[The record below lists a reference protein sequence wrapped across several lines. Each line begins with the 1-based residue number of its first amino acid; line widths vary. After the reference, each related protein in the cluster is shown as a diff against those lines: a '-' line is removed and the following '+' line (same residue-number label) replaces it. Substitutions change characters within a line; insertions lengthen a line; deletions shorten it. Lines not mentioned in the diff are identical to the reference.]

1 MEHKKIHNLV
11 QTFVLSGLTVSGI
24 SYVGN
29 NLNPLAAG
37 IISGIPI
44 SIPSMLTVS
53 KREDQKK
60 FIWSAFV
67 MVSFLAIITGLCA
80 FLVLSVDMASIP
92 AVVISFASWCIGAYI
107 YYLYVRSVP
116 GKK

>member
-1 MEHKKIHNLV
+1 MVLLLKYLK
-11 QTFVLSGLTVSGI
+11 TFILSGAVVSGI

-44 SIPSMLTVS
+44 SIPSMLLINGR
-53 KREDQKK
+53 KNREQ

-67 MVSFLAIITGLCA
+67 MVSWLAVITGLCA
-80 FLVLSVDMASIP
+80 FLFTSVKFSAIMSVCISLCTLS
-92 AVVISFASWCIGAYI
+92 
-107 YYLYVRSVP
+107 SVALMCLCSCLI
-116 GKK
+116 KLLL